1 MARTGWGPKGVA
13 GCARC
18 GSGRVHPKL
27 LVMGP
32 VPGIDSDAYSYI
44 CEDCRYEGMPVIFDT
59 DEQRAQ
65 FEKEI
70 RERGR
75 TPSEKPLRTAPSIPI
90 LPIYT
95 KPLLDLP
102 LFDQLPVRAAA
113 VVGVRWDG
121 RRLQPTGNQTSFQE
135 YWNVIGGSR
144 YNASLLYMLDLSGIE
159 RGNPNFDVMRHLV
172 QRVDVWLDLG
182 VRDSDDIM
190 DGYMLDVER
199 VVTGT
204 KTLPS
209 LDSFTEAYALSPAVL
224 PCVEWDGKVVWG
236 DPRERRT
243 DLREVLRSLQA
254 IGFSAVCVMD
264 LRRLGSEEGSD
275 PELVALLQ
283 GSDLSVYLGGG
294 VQETDIAALQEKGFA
309 GGLVDPYT
317 PVIRNLLL
325 PPKPEGPAPAST
337 PETFARPSPAP
348 RGAPDAG

>member
-199 VVTGT
+199 VERH
-204 KTLPS
+204 L
-209 LDSFTEAYALSPAVL
+209 
-224 PCVEWDGKVVWG
+224 VV
-236 DPRERRT
+236 
-243 DLREVLRSLQA
+243 VLRLDLDERHVLEGEWVLVDVAHRVGDLEVVKRSPLEDNVFAPIKFLNYHSDDGRARTAARNDRTHIDCLRVEPQQQRV
-254 IGFSAVCVMD
+254 AV
-264 LRRLGSEEGSD
+264 RQEQ
-275 PELVALLQ
+275 ELVHICA
-283 GSDLSVYLGGG
+283 VA
-294 VQETDIAALQEKGFA
+294 V
-309 GGLVDPYT
+309 
-317 PVIRNLLL
+317 
-325 PPKPEGPAPAST
+325 PATYAIHHRVRAVENAKS
-337 PETFARPSPAP
+337 S
-348 RGAPDAG
+348 